1 MIIGKCCDEVLVSEA
16 ETHLVARQA
25 VIKVVGY
32 VRWRKKGGEDGG
44 QY

>member
-1 MIIGKCCDEVLVSEA
+1 MIIDKCCDEVLVSEV
-16 ETHLVARQA
+16 ETDLVAGRA